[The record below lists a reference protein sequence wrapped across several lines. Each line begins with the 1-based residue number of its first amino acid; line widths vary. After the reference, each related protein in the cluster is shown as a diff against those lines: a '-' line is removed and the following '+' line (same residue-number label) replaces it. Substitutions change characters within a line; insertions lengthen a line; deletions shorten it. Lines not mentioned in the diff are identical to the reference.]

1 MKYINSNQT
10 YETLHPMTMFSKIR
24 KSIAKYTKHT
34 LMTFVFLGCSCWYD
48 GSEQSIGTGS
58 KRHRNWLLRDSVL
71 LEAV

>member
-24 KSIAKYTKHT
+24 KSTASIPNTV
-34 LMTFVFLGCSCWYD
+34 MPIVFLGYSCWYD

-58 KRHRNWLLRDSVL
+58 KRHRNWLLDP
-71 LEAV
+71 